1 MATTAERQVSSL
13 TERYLAELESR
24 LRASVPGSNTG
35 FFGLLRYHLGWQDRD
50 GRSVDEDG
58 GKRLRPVL
66 CLASCEMAGGD
77 WHRAL
82 PAAAAL
88 ELIHNFSL
96 LHDDVQDGDE
106 MRRGRATAW
115 TVFGT
120 GQAIAAGN
128 AMRVVADQTLASLA
142 EAGLPAAS
150 TISASEEMTRRY
162 LEMIEGQY
170 LDVSFESADD
180 VTTDQYLDMIGRKTG
195 ALIEA
200 SMYLGALVATGDA
213 VTARA
218 FGACGRRLGLAF
230 QVRDD
235 VLGVWGNPMA
245 TGKAVGA
252 DIRRKKKSLPVVFL
266 FQRASQA
273 ERAWLDEAYAAD
285 EVAGADVERVL
296 EILDGLGAHAYVQQ
310 VAEGQATQAIDAVA
324 GLGLGPDA
332 RRSIAAM
339 AEYFVTREK

>member
-1 MATTAERQVSSL
+1 MTQTAERTVSSL
-13 TERYLAELESR
+13 AERYLADLEAR
-24 LRASVPGSNTG
+24 LRASVPDSDTG

-50 GRSVDEDG
+50 GRAVSEDS

-106 MRRGRATAW
+106 TRRGRATAW
-115 TVFGT
+115 TVFGVD
-120 GQAIAAGN
+120 QAIAAGN
-128 AMRVVADQTLASLA
+128 AMRVVADQTLASLVN
-142 EAGLPAAS
+142 AGLSASSAVAAS
-150 TISASEEMTRRY
+150 NELTRRY

-170 LDVSFESADD
+170 LDMSFESADD

-200 SMYLGALVATGDA
+200 AMYLGSIVATGDA
-213 VTARA
+213 SAAKA

-235 VLGVWGNPMA
+235 LLGVWGNPMA

-252 DIRRKKKSLPVVFL
+252 DIRRKKKSMPVVFL
-266 FQRASQA
+266 FQRASKA
-273 ERAWLDEAYAAD
+273 DRAWLDQAYAAD

-296 EILDGLGAHAYVQQ
+296 DILDGLGARTYVQET
-310 VAEGQATQAIDAVA
+310 AERQAEQAVDAIT
-324 GLGLGPDA
+324 GLSLPADA
-332 RRSIAAM
+332 RGTIEAM
-339 AEYFVTREK
+339 AEFFVTREK